1 MIQNTSTPQ
10 ARRQHRVRAK
20 LLAGNLLP
28 RLTVLRSNQHISAQI
43 IDPKGKVLATAT
55 SQSLKK
61 FKGTKTAQATEVGA
75 LLGKRAVEAKVNTI
89 VFDRG
94 AYRFHGRVKALA
106 EAVRES
112 GIKF

>member
-1 MIQNTSTPQ
+1 MIQNTKTPK

-20 LLAGNLLP
+20 LLAGTILP
-28 RLTVLRSNQHISAQI
+28 RLTVLRSNQHIGAQI
-43 IDPKGKVLATAT
+43 INPDGHVLAAVT
-55 SQSLKK
+55 SQSLKA
-61 FKGTKTAQATEVGA
+61 FKGAGLAQAQQVGT
-75 LLGKRAVEAKVNTI
+75 LLGKLAQEKKIESV

-106 EAVRES
+106 EAVRSS

>member
-1 MIQNTSTPQ
+1 MIQNTLTSK

-20 LLAGNLLP
+20 LLAGTNLP
-28 RLTVLRSNQHISAQI
+28 RLTVLRSNQNI
-43 IDPKGKVLATAT
+43 IRKDGHVLAAVT
-55 SQSLKK
+55 SQSLKS
-61 FKGTKTAQATEVGA
+61 FKGTKLAQAAEIGT
-75 LLGKRAVEAKVNTI
+75 LLGKIAKENKIDSI

>member
-1 MIQNTSTPQ
+1 MIQNTLTSK
-10 ARRQHRVRAK
+10 ARRQQRIRAK
-20 LLAGNLLP
+20 LLAGNTLP
-28 RLTVLRSNQHISAQI
+28 RLTVLRSNQHIGAQI
-43 IDPKGKVLATAT
+43 IRPDGHVQAAAT
-55 SQSLKK
+55 SKTLKN
-61 FKGTKTAQATEVGA
+61 FKGTKLDQAKEVGN
-75 LLGKRAVEAKVNTI
+75 LLGKAAKEGKVEAV

>member
-1 MIQNTSTPQ
+1 MIQNTLTSK
-10 ARRQHRVRAK
+10 ARRQHKVRAK
-20 LLAGNLLP
+20 LLAGTTMP
-28 RLTVLRSNQHISAQI
+28 RLSVLRSNQHIGAQI
-43 IDPKGKVLATAT
+43 IRKDGHILAAVT
-55 SQSLKK
+55 SQTLKT
-61 FKGTKTAQATEVGA
+61 FKGTKLAQATEVGN
-75 LLGKRAVEAKVNTI
+75 LLGKAAKEAKIDKV

>member
-1 MIQNTSTPQ
+1 MIQNISTPQ

-20 LLAGNLLP
+20 LLAGTTLP
-28 RLTVLRSNQHISAQI
+28 RLTVLRSNQHIGAQI
-43 IDPKGKVLATAT
+43 IRKDGHVLAAVT
-55 SQSLKK
+55 SKTLKN
-61 FKGTKTAQATEVGA
+61 FKGTKLAQATEVGS
-75 LLGKRAVEAKVNTI
+75 LLGKIAKENKVEAV

-94 AYRFHGRVKALA
+94 SYRFHGRIKALA